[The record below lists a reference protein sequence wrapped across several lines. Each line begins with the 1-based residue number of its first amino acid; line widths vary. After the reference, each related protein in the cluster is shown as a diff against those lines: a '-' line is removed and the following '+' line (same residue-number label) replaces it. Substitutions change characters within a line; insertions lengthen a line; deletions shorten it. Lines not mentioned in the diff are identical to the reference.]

1 MREGQIEMEQFRT
14 ATETLAQF
22 DDFLD
27 RAIKFMPHRPPAHLR
42 YSLTHSLKRTDDG
55 WTWKQDHRRR
65 PQSDLSQEEQAA
77 ARARQAEDLWSDVRA
92 IRAPTLLF
100 RGENSKILS
109 DEVAERTVAAMPDAR
124 LVVIPRATHNVHSDN
139 PGDFAAALDAF
150 LTEVYLNQ

>member
-1 MREGQIEMEQFRT
+1 MEQFRT

-65 PQSDLSQEEQAA
+65 PQSDLSADEQARVQAIGGPLLERLGYPA
-77 ARARQAEDLWSDVRA
+77 A
-92 IRAPTLLF
+92 
-100 RGENSKILS
+100 
-109 DEVAERTVAAMPDAR
+109 
-124 LVVIPRATHNVHSDN
+124 
-139 PGDFAAALDAF
+139 
-150 LTEVYLNQ
+150 